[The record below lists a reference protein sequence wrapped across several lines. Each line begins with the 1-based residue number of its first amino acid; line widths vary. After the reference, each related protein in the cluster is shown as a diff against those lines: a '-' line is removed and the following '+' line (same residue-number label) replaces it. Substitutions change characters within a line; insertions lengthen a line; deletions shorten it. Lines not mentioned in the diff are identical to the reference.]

1 MAEDEFAT
9 VSQLANTFQDRK
21 VVELALGAK
30 DRFCQQG
37 DLDSAADA
45 IRVTVSARCALL
57 EDAIQVAKDGVS
69 LCQPNARGRQLGT
82 QRAEAKMWLA
92 FAEAVEGMNLAECVS
107 EAIVA
112 AEKAHNYFASN
123 GDDRLRVEVCAV
135 LTQLRLSRGE
145 NKDME
150 LAQKSAELAM
160 EVSETMNVRCRG
172 RALLARGAV
181 AFPNWQPY
189 AEKALELALDL
200 EDLLLEVEVRLS
212 MARWWA
218 HVEEHESSLG
228 QANEA
233 LDMLQEQGA
242 GCHRQIAATQLAC
255 NALVELGAADQGGN
269 RPQFAKAL
277 RLSQELLRLAEM
289 EGSEV
294 VRILASRHLIQTQI
308 ACSEARKAIE
318 TGKETLQWCL
328 KRKPSRDYHCEAQIL
343 QTILQAPAQLPN
355 GSQTEEIEH
364 TCGLS
369 LAMIQQLVC
378 SDAGRSQAVELMIQ
392 VLKSFT
398 LLGKPLEAW
407 ATASQLRELVR
418 DSTSQAPLVVA
429 MARSMQEAGRL
440 EQSCELGQEA
450 ARLFEDQSDDRQA
463 AFALS
468 LVAHAQLKMGKFSV
482 SRQNARRARRRFG
495 EIGDCEEEIR
505 MRMVVAKACSAKD
518 ERGNKQTKDALREAQ
533 EATKLAVEFGK
544 HDLIAESLALYVEV
558 LFEANQLETCCQA
571 ADELLRLEVPASFE
585 HQISALFH
593 AAKAQEK
600 MANFLAAK
608 TYAERVVQLAPKV
621 AGNEPKAVVQQS
633 RDMISGLRKKSLF
646 DHSKAPLIALDHQD
660 QQEERPRGGQDSG
673 MGTKCPR
680 CGYDGAEAGDPP
692 ILCKACKTHLPWRC
706 RFCPDCG
713 AKQKKDSSFAGP
725 SSRGPAVKAG
735 FFPLPDEHA
744 PLKLRIQELTG
755 KLLGIDSEDVQDDIP
770 LKDIGLSSGAA
781 VILRDELQNDVKGIR
796 LPPTLFFDYPTVHA
810 VVGYVTGKLR

>member
-1 MAEDEFAT
+1 
-9 VSQLANTFQDRK
+9 
-21 VVELALGAK
+21 
-30 DRFCQQG
+30 
-37 DLDSAADA
+37 
-45 IRVTVSARCALL
+45 
-57 EDAIQVAKDGVS
+57 
-69 LCQPNARGRQLGT
+69 
-82 QRAEAKMWLA
+82 MWLA
-92 FAEAVEGMNLAECVS
+92 FAEAVEGMNFAESVS

-123 GDDRLRVEVCAV
+123 SDDRLRVEVCAV

-145 NKDME
+145 NKDLE

-160 EVSETMNVRCRG
+160 EVSETMNARCRG

-181 AFPNWQPY
+181 AFPNWQPF

-218 HVEEHESSLG
+218 RVGEHESSLG

-255 NALVELGAADQGGN
+255 SALVELGTADQNGN

-277 RLSQELLRLAEM
+277 RLSQELLRLADI

-308 ACSEARKAIE
+308 ACSEPRKAIE
-318 TGKETLQWCL
+318 TGKEILQWCL
-328 KRKPSRDYHCEAQIL
+328 ERKPSRDYHCEGQIL
-343 QTILQAPAQLPN
+343 QIMLQAQAQLRT

-369 LAMIQQLVC
+369 LATIQQLAC
-378 SDAGRSQAVELMIQ
+378 SDAGGSQAVELMIQ
-392 VLKSFT
+392 VLQSFT
-398 LLGKPLEAW
+398 LLGKPLQAW
-407 ATASQLRELVR
+407 AAASQLRELVR

-440 EQSCELGQEA
+440 EQSCALAQEA

-468 LVAHAQLKMGKFSV
+468 LVAHAQLKMGKFSA

-533 EATKLAVEFGK
+533 EATKLAVGFGK
-544 HDLIAESLALYVEV
+544 HDLIAASLALYVEV
-558 LFEANQLETCCQA
+558 LFEADQLETCCQA
-571 ADELLRLEVPASFE
+571 ADELLRLEVPSGFE
-585 HQISALFH
+585 HQIFALFH

-600 MANFLAAK
+600 LANFLAAK
-608 TYAERVVQLAPKV
+608 TYAERVIQLAPKV
-621 AGNEPKAVVQQS
+621 TGNEPKAVVQQT
-633 RDMISGLRKKSLF
+633 RDMMSGLRKKCLF

-660 QQEERPRGGQDSG
+660 HQDHQDQQEENPRGGQESA

-680 CGYDGAEAGDPP
+680 CGYDAEAGDPP

-706 RFCPDCG
+706 KFCPDCG
-713 AKQKKDSSFAGP
+713 AKQTKDSSFAGP
-725 SSRGPAVKAG
+725 SSLGPAVKAG
-735 FFPLPDEHA
+735 FFSLREEHA
-744 PLKLRIQELTG
+744 PLKLRIQELTS
-755 KLLGIDSEDVQDDIP
+755 KLLGIDSEDVQGDIP